1 MTSRKADKTI
11 VVEERRLRAVFLPA
25 LLVAAGFP
33 LAVACGT
40 LADDGAP
47 TASSLEQNGDAAADE
62 DGSSK
67 DTEAGTATDAG
78 VIDIT
83 DGACAP
89 SQYPPPESDGGPDR
103 CVEFKELACGLP
115 PEFEA
120 VTEDCYLPIAQCAQ
134 ICNRLFR
141 PCHAV
146 PESCADGGLVRD
158 RPIIIECAICPGSA
172 GRRPE
177 GFAPTSGEPMTGAVV
192 GDFFA
197 EITRLEAASIDAFDR
212 LRDELE
218 HHGAPEELIS
228 AAEVARKDE
237 IAHTRVIGRIAR
249 RHGGRLRRV
258 ARSPRHLREIADV
271 ARENMVEGCV
281 RETFGALI
289 AAWQAT
295 HTSDATIAEA
305 LATVAEDELRHAAL
319 SWAVARWSDGLLTDE
334 ERAEISRA
342 RDEAVAQLLAESDQ
356 ELHPELIAVA
366 GLPGS
371 AEQRRML
378 KSLTESLWAA

>member
-1 MTSRKADKTI
+1 MTPHRADKTI
-11 VVEERRLRAVFLPA
+11 AVEERRLRAVFLPA

-40 LADDGAP
+40 FSDDGAP
-47 TASSLEQNGDAAADE
+47 TASSLSQNGGAVDEDAA
-62 DGSSK
+62 SK
-67 DTEAGTATDAG
+67 ETEAGAVTDAG

-89 SQYPPPESDGGPDR
+89 SPYTPSGPDAGTDR
-103 CVEFKELACGLP
+103 CIEFKELACGLP

-134 ICNRLFR
+134 ICHRLFR

-212 LRDELE
+212 LRDELT
-218 HHGAPEELIS
+218 HHGAPRELIS
-228 AAEVARKDE
+228 AAEGARKDE
-237 IAHTRVIGRIAR
+237 IAHARAIGRIAR

-258 ARSPRHLREIADV
+258 ARSPRNLRALADV

-295 HTSDATIAEA
+295 HTSDPTIADA
-305 LATVAEDELRHAAL
+305 LAIVAEDELRHAAL
-319 SWAVARWSDGLLTDE
+319 SWAVARWSDPLLTDGQ
-334 ERAEISRA
+334 RREIARA
-342 RDEAVAQLLAESDQ
+342 RDEAVAQLFEESDQ
-356 ELHPELIAVA
+356 TLHTELIEVA

-371 AEQRRML
+371 EEQRRML